1 MRRIVITG
9 AESTGKSTLAKVLAK
24 HFSAPLSTEFVR
36 QYVNAVQRPLTAE
49 DLEPI
54 ARGQFAAEA
63 AAISNANNLVL
74 HDTNIL
80 SSILYAKH
88 YFDVTLDWVDQKLQP
103 WIDRLKAGR
112 QPWGT
117 AARRRA
123 ESTGSKNNDK
133 MQMSKQQK

>member
-63 AAISNANNLVL
+63 AAEYWRGS
-74 HDTNIL
+74 L
-80 SSILYAKH
+80 S
-88 YFDVTLDWVDQKLQP
+88 
-103 WIDRLKAGR
+103 
-112 QPWGT
+112 
-117 AARRRA
+117 
-123 ESTGSKNNDK
+123 GS
-133 MQMSKQQK
+133 